1 MGKAESQEQKPEGI
15 SSWKHAD
22 GHRSATRKERWMVH
36 CGNPG
41 AFFLSTVRAE
51 SAAAVLSS
59 QRGALS
65 VRESVNGRRKLSN
78 CGCTDL

>member
-1 MGKAESQEQKPEGI
+1 MGRAESQEQKPEGI

-59 QRGALS
+59 QRGGA
-65 VRESVNGRRKLSN
+65 VGAGK
-78 CGCTDL
+78 C